1 MPIAALRASRVV
13 EKNELGWRSAKSE
26 NHRAAALEL
35 HLMSNVD
42 ELPPLSRNV
51 LGYRLHQRLSQQDL
65 ADRCRV
71 SRATVAKIERGHVPT
86 LRTIKTLAKAL
97 STTPAK
103 LLDDPAFHTTT
114 TRFLEGL
121 RAAVERASARTRR
134 LIANL
139 ARRLTRLRKSSS

>member
-1 MPIAALRASRVV
+1 MPIAAFRASRVV
-13 EKNELGWRSAKSE
+13 EKNELGWRLAKSE

-51 LGYRLHQRLSQQDL
+51 
-65 ADRCRV
+65 
-71 SRATVAKIERGHVPT
+71 
-86 LRTIKTLAKAL
+86 
-97 STTPAK
+97 
-103 LLDDPAFHTTT
+103 HTTT

-121 RAAVERASARTRR
+121 REAVERASARSRR